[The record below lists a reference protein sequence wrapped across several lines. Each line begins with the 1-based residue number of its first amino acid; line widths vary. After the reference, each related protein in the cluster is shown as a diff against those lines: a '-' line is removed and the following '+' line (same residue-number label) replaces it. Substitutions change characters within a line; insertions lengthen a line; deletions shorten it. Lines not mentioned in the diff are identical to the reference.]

1 MTKEIENIMDTIKP
15 MDSITTGMTKDE
27 AVEIIMQSAF
37 AFLTECE
44 EYSEDNPDAPAEI
57 VQNREEWAFMLQ
69 QAFDVLETNLIR

>member
-1 MTKEIENIMDTIKP
+1 MTDAIANG
-15 MDSITTGMTKDE
+15 DSITTNMSKQE

-44 EYSEDNPDAPAEI
+44 QYAEDNPDAPAEE